1 MAQWL
6 KALDALPAKAD
17 SVSGTHS
24 TAHNHLQFKGIE
36 LLLLASVC
44 TASTQC
50 TDKHAGTTPII
61 PAEAGGTL

>member
-36 LLLLASVC
+36 LLLWPLCALQAHS
-44 TASTQC
+44 AQIN
-50 TDKHAGTTPII
+50 KQAQHP
-61 PAEAGGTL
+61 